1 MEMLDLPEEKLL
13 LILMEV
19 GVVMEVVLSLEKIPL
34 K

>member
-1 MEMLDLPEEKLL
+1 MEMLDLQEEKLL